1 MKRWRVSTLDGW
13 LTIAAVLV
21 LIGLAASEGAIAAL
35 GFVVLHIV
43 GLSRLWSQWS
53 PRRLEAGRSL
63 PENRAFLGEKLEVR
77 HHVENRKALPIARL
91 EFSDHIPVAL
101 PAKGRPATAG
111 DLKVYPLKRVASVGA
126 YQRLTWSEELACSQR
141 GHHPLGP
148 LTLKTSDLFGFY
160 PQSHSEWTP
169 GRIIVYPPVVS
180 LEGLQLPGIRP
191 FGETRGGER
200 IFEDPLRVAG
210 VRDYQ
215 PGDPLRRVDWK
226 ATARR
231 QRLQSRI
238 LEPSS
243 TRHLYV
249 VVNIDTLE
257 HSWEGYL
264 PEHLERIV
272 TAAAS
277 LALKAHD
284 ERFAVG
290 LLANGAFPESDRA
303 IRLPPG
309 RSPDQLARVL
319 EALAVVQ
326 PLTMLSI
333 AQTLER
339 ESHRMPV
346 GATLLAIGSRFPPE
360 FLEGLGRLRRQG
372 HQVAA
377 YTVLEDLPEETGG
390 LLFYSMARWLGPL
403 HAEARAAASAQ
414 SLVPKAVASPWS
426 RPA

>member
-1 MKRWRVSTLDGW
+1 VKRWRISTLDGW
-13 LTIAAVLV
+13 LTVAAVLV

-35 GFVVLHIV
+35 GFVVLLIV
-43 GLSRLWSQWS
+43 GLSRLWSHWS
-53 PRRLEAGRSL
+53 PRNLKADRSL
-63 PENRAFLGEKLEVR
+63 PENRAFVGEKLEVR
-77 HHVENRKALPIARL
+77 HHVENRKALPIARMEL
-91 EFSDHIPVAL
+91 TDHIPVAL
-101 PAKGRPATAG
+101 PAKGRPASAG

-126 YQRLTWSEELACSQR
+126 YQRLNWSEDLSCTQR
-141 GHHPLGP
+141 GYHPLGP
-148 LTLKTSDLFGFY
+148 LSVKTADLFGFY
-160 PQSHSEWTP
+160 PRMRDEWPP
-169 GRIIVYPPVVS
+169 GRVIVYPPVVS

-257 HSWEGYL
+257 HSWEGFL

-272 TAAAS
+272 TASAS
-277 LALKAHD
+277 LALMAHD

-290 LLANGAFPESDRA
+290 LLANGSFPESDRA
-303 IRLPPG
+303 IRLPPS

-319 EALAVVQ
+319 EALAVIQ
-326 PLTMLSI
+326 PLTMHSI

-346 GATLLAIGSRFPPE
+346 GATLLAVGSRVPPE
-360 FLEGLGRLRRQG
+360 FLEILGRLRRQG
-372 HQVAA
+372 YQVAA
-377 YTVLEDLPEETGG
+377 YTVLEDLPDETAG
-390 LLFYSMARWLGPL
+390 LRFFSLAQWLGPL
-403 HAEARAAASAQ
+403 QQQVRAVAGPAP
-414 SLVPKAVASPWS
+414 VPKAVASPWS
-426 RPA
+426 RPS